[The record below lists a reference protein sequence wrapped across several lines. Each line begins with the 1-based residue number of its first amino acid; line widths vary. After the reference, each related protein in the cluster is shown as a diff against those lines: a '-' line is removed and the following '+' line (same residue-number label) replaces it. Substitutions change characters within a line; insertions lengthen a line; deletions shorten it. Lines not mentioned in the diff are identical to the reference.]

1 MRNAEYFMKL
11 HYPAALRFD
20 PEGYWIAEHPDLPGC
35 QADGQTAQEAIASLE
50 VSRELWIES
59 SLATGNKVP
68 EPAETPQYSGKLLL
82 RIPKSLHRDL
92 AVEAEAD
99 GVSLNSYI
107 GVVLAGRFKGTEPV
121 ISSAQPLAQTD
132 SNLHRELAVIR

>member
-1 MRNAEYFMKL
+1 MRNAEYFMNL
-11 HYPAALRFD
+11 HYRAALYYD

-35 QADGQTAQEAIASLE
+35 RADGETAQEAIASLDI
-50 VSRELWIES
+50 SRELWIES

-68 EPAETPQYSGKLLL
+68 EPADVPQYSGKLLL

-99 GVSLNSYI
+99 GVSMNSYI
-107 GVVLAGRFKGTEPV
+107 GVVLASRNKRNEPV
-121 ISSAQPLAQTD
+121 DESDNRSLRA
-132 SNLHRELAVIR
+132 LAVVR